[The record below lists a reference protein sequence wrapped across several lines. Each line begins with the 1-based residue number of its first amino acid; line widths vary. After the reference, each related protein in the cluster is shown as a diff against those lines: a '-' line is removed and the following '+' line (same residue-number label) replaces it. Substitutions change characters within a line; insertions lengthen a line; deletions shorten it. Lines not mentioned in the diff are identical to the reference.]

1 MVSEVHERPGAA
13 GIGLQEIHRTLDEGI
28 HHAVCREV
36 AVHRAVTDIKC
47 GRPAGKPGAES
58 RMGAHQMNE
67 ENPGLAASR
76 FLLQRRA
83 DLRQQHIVI
92 HVGVGVVPLKPDR
105 VMASDTDLSDRII
118 KGAAAPLVRD
128 PPGVEP
134 RGIRERDDVVFLAV
148 AVGAQACCRRAGAG
162 EKCRYCRP
170 GQ

>member
-1 MVSEVHERPGAA
+1 
-13 GIGLQEIHRTLDEGI
+13 
-28 HHAVCREV
+28 
-36 AVHRAVTDIKC
+36 
-47 GRPAGKPGAES
+47 
-58 RMGAHQMNE
+58 MNE

-83 DLRQQHIVI
+83 DLRPQQHIVI